1 MSLGFLKTKFV
12 PGLPG
17 QDDRSSLFADAPN
30 SFASEIGDVSSS
42 WLSHDHTVV
51 TDLPTTAELLTH
63 GGDGRIACGSRGS
76 NRYGC
81 SVFPEPDLLA
91 FGSCTA
97 STISP
102 AGFKAADALRDQL
115 KDAALFETA
124 PVTYERELDRLR
136 RELSALCG
144 LEDVAGLETVFA
156 ASGTDLHLFASQLM
170 VEAHAPAPL
179 IVRVEAAETGRG
191 VPDALA
197 GHHFS
202 DSSALGDSVT
212 PNSPLDCGRPVD
224 VLEVKCRTH
233 EGNLRPTQVVD
244 AEVEQATLQAVK
256 AGRRVL
262 ITLVDVSKTGL
273 LAPSP
278 ACASAL
284 QRRFPELVEVF
295 VDACQFRLAPS
306 TLKAYLDHDFLVAV
320 TGSKF
325 VTGPTFCGALF
336 VPKKSARRL
345 KTRTFPHALRSYS
358 TRADWPRDWAARASL
373 RNVENYGLLLRWEA
387 ALAELRAFREL
398 SDIAVRDFLELFAR
412 AVTDHIAD
420 LPVLELLP
428 TPAPDRGP
436 IASATN
442 WDQLPT
448 IFSFVL
454 SHRSSSGKQVWL
466 NPDETKRI
474 HELLRENLG
483 NLASHPSAAHL
494 SARCQVGQP
503 VVCGMRDGVP
513 VSALRLCA
521 STRLIVAAISA
532 GGRGTAAVIAEALA
546 VLDKA
551 AFLASLPLT

>member
-1 MSLGFLKTKFV
+1 MSIGLLKTKIDPELSGRDNRLSFFT
-12 PGLPG
+12 GA
-17 QDDRSSLFADAPN
+17 DRAISSDID
-30 SFASEIGDVSSS
+30 EITGS
-42 WLSHDHTVV
+42 WLDCDRASIV
-51 TDLPTTAELLTH
+51 DLPTTAELLTH

-81 SVFPEPDLLA
+81 SAFPESDLLA

-102 AGFKAADALRDQL
+102 AGFQAADALRLRL
-115 KDAALFETA
+115 KNAALFEPA
-124 PVTYERELDRLR
+124 PATYERELDRLR

-144 LEDVAGLETVFA
+144 LENVPGLEIIFA

-179 IVRVEAAETGRG
+179 IIRVEAAETGRG

-202 DSSALGDSVT
+202 DSSALGDSVV
-212 PNSPLDCGRPVD
+212 PSSPLDCGRPVEIR
-224 VLEVKCRTH
+224 EVKCRTP
-233 EGNLRPTQVVD
+233 EGSLRSVDLVD
-244 AEVEQATLQAVK
+244 AEVEQAALKAVK

-306 TLKAYLDHDFLVAV
+306 TLKAYLDHDFLVAI

-358 TRADWPRDWAARASL
+358 TRADWPRDWAARTSL
-373 RNVENYGLLLRWEA
+373 RNIENYGLLLRWEA
-387 ALAELRAFREL
+387 ALAELLAFREL
-398 SDIAVRDFLELFAR
+398 PDEAIRNFLETFAQ
-412 AVTDHIAD
+412 AVSDHINDNPA
-420 LPVLELLP
+420 LELLS
-428 TPAPDRGP
+428 TPAPDRGS
-436 IASATN
+436 IAPAKS
-442 WDQLPT
+442 WDHLPT
-448 IFSFVL
+448 IFPFVL
-454 SHRSSSGKQVWL
+454 SRRSSSGKQISL
-466 NPDETKRI
+466 NADETKRI
-474 HELLRENLG
+474 HELLREDLG
-483 NLASHPSAAHL
+483 NLPGHASTAHL
-494 SARCQVGQP
+494 SMRCQVGQP
-503 VVCGMRDGVP
+503 VTCGMRNDAP

-521 STRLIVAAISA
+521 STRLIVEALSEK
-532 GGRGTAAVIAEALA
+532 GRGTEAVIAEALA